1 MGLSHQ
7 GHGVI
12 AIGHVGGEDVTLEL
26 LLNQEGALAS
36 IRLLLLA
43 HASLGHEGRVPARN
57 SNGVIGATF
66 IVKFS

>member
-1 MGLSHQ
+1 MGLSHE
-7 GHGVI
+7 GHWVV
-12 AIGHVGGEDVTLEL
+12 AIGHVGGEDVALEL
-26 LLNQEGALAS
+26 LINQEGPLAS

-43 HASLGHEGRVPARN
+43 YASLGHECRVPTRN